1 MTKWIISSFSF
12 LIFATVLFINLQNN
26 SEINDEFNTNLA
38 NVTNE
43 EMESVIDQNPDIYP
57 MRMALANRYF
67 DDLDYSQ
74 ALPHYMYIA
83 ENSADNELKSF
94 ALAQIG
100 WMVYE
105 SNNLDVATTY
115 LNESLRIN
123 SESLVAKSY
132 LGIIYIQDPAKQN
145 EGLDVLKKDIVR
157 LANNLNSSWWQ
168 LREQYQGIS
177 TYENR
182 NEEYFDPGAKYHIP
196 GNTPYTRYYLARI
209 MQYQFHELPN
219 QSLVHQHNPNT
230 I

>member
-1 MTKWIISSFSF
+1 MTKWIVSSFSF

-43 EMESVIDQNPDIYP
+43 EMESVIDQNPDIHP

-83 ENSADNELKSF
+83 ENSAENELKSF

-132 LGIIYIQDPAKQN
+132 LGIIYIQDPVKRN
-145 EGLDVLKKDIVR
+145 EGLEI
-157 LANNLNSSWWQ
+157 LNSVIRSNK
-168 LREQYQGIS
+168 LSKEDRNFIVEILEN
-177 TYENR
+177 YE
-182 NEEYFDPGAKYHIP
+182 K
-196 GNTPYTRYYLARI
+196 
-209 MQYQFHELPN
+209 
-219 QSLVHQHNPNT
+219 
-230 I
+230 

>member
-43 EMESVIDQNPDIYP
+43 EMESVIKQNPDIHP

-83 ENSADNELKSF
+83 ENNADNELKSF

-123 SESLVAKSY
+123 SDSLVAKSY
-132 LGIIYIQDPAKQN
+132 LGIIYIQDPAKRN
-145 EGLDVLKKDIVR
+145 EGLEI
-157 LANNLNSSWWQ
+157 LNSVIRSNK
-168 LREQYQGIS
+168 LSKEDRNFIVEILEN
-177 TYENR
+177 YE
-182 NEEYFDPGAKYHIP
+182 K
-196 GNTPYTRYYLARI
+196 
-209 MQYQFHELPN
+209 
-219 QSLVHQHNPNT
+219 
-230 I
+230 

>member
-1 MTKWIISSFSF
+1 
-12 LIFATVLFINLQNN
+12 
-26 SEINDEFNTNLA
+26 
-38 NVTNE
+38 
-43 EMESVIDQNPDIYP
+43 

-145 EGLDVLKKDIVR
+145 EGLEI
-157 LANNLNSSWWQ
+157 LNSVIQSNK
-168 LREQYQGIS
+168 LSKEDRNFIVEILEN
-177 TYENR
+177 YE
-182 NEEYFDPGAKYHIP
+182 K
-196 GNTPYTRYYLARI
+196 
-209 MQYQFHELPN
+209 
-219 QSLVHQHNPNT
+219 
-230 I
+230 

>member
-12 LIFATVLFINLQNN
+12 LIFAAVLFINLQNN

-43 EMESVIDQNPDIYP
+43 EMESVIEQNPDIHP

-83 ENSADNELKSF
+83 ENNADNELKSF

-123 SESLVAKSY
+123 SDSLVAKSY
-132 LGIIYIQDPAKQN
+132 LGIIYIQDPAKRN
-145 EGLDVLKKDIVR
+145 EGLEI
-157 LANNLNSSWWQ
+157 LNSVIRSNK
-168 LREQYQGIS
+168 LSKEDRNFIVEILEN
-177 TYENR
+177 YE
-182 NEEYFDPGAKYHIP
+182 K
-196 GNTPYTRYYLARI
+196 
-209 MQYQFHELPN
+209 
-219 QSLVHQHNPNT
+219 
-230 I
+230 

>member
-123 SESLVAKSY
+123 SESLVAK
-132 LGIIYIQDPAKQN
+132 
-145 EGLDVLKKDIVR
+145 
-157 LANNLNSSWWQ
+157 
-168 LREQYQGIS
+168 
-177 TYENR
+177 
-182 NEEYFDPGAKYHIP
+182 
-196 GNTPYTRYYLARI
+196 
-209 MQYQFHELPN
+209 
-219 QSLVHQHNPNT
+219 
-230 I
+230 

>member
-12 LIFATVLFINLQNN
+12 LIFAAVLFINLQNN

-38 NVTNE
+38 NVTNK
-43 EMESVIDQNPDIYP
+43 EMESVIDQNPDIHP

-132 LGIIYIQDPAKQN
+132 LGIIYIPVSYTH
-145 EGLDVLKKDIVR
+145 LTLPTI
-157 LANNLNSSWWQ
+157 
-168 LREQYQGIS
+168 LR
-177 TYENR
+177 
-182 NEEYFDPGAKYHIP
+182 
-196 GNTPYTRYYLARI
+196 
-209 MQYQFHELPN
+209 
-219 QSLVHQHNPNT
+219 V
-230 I
+230 

>member
-145 EGLDVLKKDIVR
+145 VGLEI
-157 LANNLNSSWWQ
+157 LNSVIQSNK
-168 LREQYQGIS
+168 LSKEDRNFIVEILEN
-177 TYENR
+177 YE
-182 NEEYFDPGAKYHIP
+182 K
-196 GNTPYTRYYLARI
+196 
-209 MQYQFHELPN
+209 
-219 QSLVHQHNPNT
+219 
-230 I
+230 

>member
-43 EMESVIDQNPDIYP
+43 EMESVIDQNPDIHP

-67 DDLDYSQ
+67 DDLNYSL

-132 LGIIYIQDPAKQN
+132 LGIIYVQDPAKQN
-145 EGLDVLKKDIVR
+145 AGLEI
-157 LANNLNSSWWQ
+157 LNSVIQSNK
-168 LREQYQGIS
+168 LSKEDRNFIVEILEN
-177 TYENR
+177 YE
-182 NEEYFDPGAKYHIP
+182 K
-196 GNTPYTRYYLARI
+196 
-209 MQYQFHELPN
+209 
-219 QSLVHQHNPNT
+219 
-230 I
+230 

>member
-43 EMESVIDQNPDIYP
+43 EMESVIEQNPDIHP

-83 ENSADNELKSF
+83 ENNADNELKSF

-123 SESLVAKSY
+123 SDSLVAKSY
-132 LGIIYIQDPAKQN
+132 LGIIYIQDPAKRN
-145 EGLDVLKKDIVR
+145 EGLEI
-157 LANNLNSSWWQ
+157 LNSVIRSNK
-168 LREQYQGIS
+168 LSKEDRNFIVEILEN
-177 TYENR
+177 YE
-182 NEEYFDPGAKYHIP
+182 K
-196 GNTPYTRYYLARI
+196 
-209 MQYQFHELPN
+209 
-219 QSLVHQHNPNT
+219 
-230 I
+230 

>member
-43 EMESVIDQNPDIYP
+43 EMESVIEQNPDIHP

-123 SESLVAKSY
+123 SDSLVAKSY
-132 LGIIYIQDPAKQN
+132 LGIIYIQDPAKRN
-145 EGLDVLKKDIVR
+145 EGLEI
-157 LANNLNSSWWQ
+157 LNSVIRSNK
-168 LREQYQGIS
+168 LSKEDRNFIVEILEN
-177 TYENR
+177 YE
-182 NEEYFDPGAKYHIP
+182 K
-196 GNTPYTRYYLARI
+196 
-209 MQYQFHELPN
+209 
-219 QSLVHQHNPNT
+219 
-230 I
+230 

>member
-12 LIFATVLFINLQNN
+12 LIFAAVLFINLQNN

-43 EMESVIDQNPDIYP
+43 EMESVIDQNPDIHP

-132 LGIIYIQDPAKQN
+132 LGIIYIQDPAKRN
-145 EGLDVLKKDIVR
+145 EGLEI
-157 LANNLNSSWWQ
+157 LNSVIQSNK
-168 LREQYQGIS
+168 LSKEDRNFIVEILEN
-177 TYENR
+177 YE
-182 NEEYFDPGAKYHIP
+182 K
-196 GNTPYTRYYLARI
+196 
-209 MQYQFHELPN
+209 
-219 QSLVHQHNPNT
+219 
-230 I
+230 

>member
-12 LIFATVLFINLQNN
+12 LIFAAVLFINLQNN

-43 EMESVIDQNPDIYP
+43 EMESVIDQNPDIHP

-105 SNNLDVATTY
+105 SNNFDVATTY
-115 LNESLRIN
+115 LNAVSYTHLTLPTKRI
-123 SESLVAKSY
+123 V
-132 LGIIYIQDPAKQN
+132 
-145 EGLDVLKKDIVR
+145 
-157 LANNLNSSWWQ
+157 
-168 LREQYQGIS
+168 
-177 TYENR
+177 
-182 NEEYFDPGAKYHIP
+182 
-196 GNTPYTRYYLARI
+196 
-209 MQYQFHELPN
+209 
-219 QSLVHQHNPNT
+219 
-230 I
+230 

>member
-43 EMESVIDQNPDIYP
+43 EMESVIDQNPDIHP

-83 ENSADNELKSF
+83 ENNADNELKSF

-123 SESLVAKSY
+123 SDSLVAKSY
-132 LGIIYIQDPAKQN
+132 LGIIYIQDPAKRN
-145 EGLDVLKKDIVR
+145 EGLEI
-157 LANNLNSSWWQ
+157 LNSVIRSNK
-168 LREQYQGIS
+168 LSKEDRNFIVEILEN
-177 TYENR
+177 YE
-182 NEEYFDPGAKYHIP
+182 K
-196 GNTPYTRYYLARI
+196 
-209 MQYQFHELPN
+209 
-219 QSLVHQHNPNT
+219 
-230 I
+230 

>member
-12 LIFATVLFINLQNN
+12 LIFAAVLFINLQNN

-43 EMESVIDQNPDIYP
+43 EMESVIDQNPDIHP

-132 LGIIYIQDPAKQN
+132 LGIIYTQDPAKQN
-145 EGLDVLKKDIVR
+145 EGLEI
-157 LANNLNSSWWQ
+157 LNSVIQSNK
-168 LREQYQGIS
+168 LSKEDRNFIVEILKN
-177 TYENR
+177 YE
-182 NEEYFDPGAKYHIP
+182 K
-196 GNTPYTRYYLARI
+196 
-209 MQYQFHELPN
+209 
-219 QSLVHQHNPNT
+219 
-230 I
+230 

>member
-1 MTKWIISSFSF
+1 MTKWIISSSSF
-12 LIFATVLFINLQNN
+12 LIFAAVLFINLQNN

-43 EMESVIDQNPDIYP
+43 EMESVIDQNPDIHP

-132 LGIIYIQDPAKQN
+132 LSLI
-145 EGLDVLKKDIVR
+145 
-157 LANNLNSSWWQ
+157 
-168 LREQYQGIS
+168 
-177 TYENR
+177 
-182 NEEYFDPGAKYHIP
+182 HI
-196 GNTPYTRYYLARI
+196 
-209 MQYQFHELPN
+209 
-219 QSLVHQHNPNT
+219 
-230 I
+230 

>member
-43 EMESVIDQNPDIYP
+43 EMESVIEQNPDIHP

-83 ENSADNELKSF
+83 ENNADNELKSF

-123 SESLVAKSY
+123 SDSLVAKSY
-132 LGIIYIQDPAKQN
+132 LGIIYIQDPAKRN
-145 EGLDVLKKDIVR
+145 EGLEI
-157 LANNLNSSWWQ
+157 LNSVIRSNKQ
-168 LREQYQGIS
+168 SKEDRNFIVEILKN
-177 TYENR
+177 YE
-182 NEEYFDPGAKYHIP
+182 K
-196 GNTPYTRYYLARI
+196 
-209 MQYQFHELPN
+209 
-219 QSLVHQHNPNT
+219 
-230 I
+230 

>member
-12 LIFATVLFINLQNN
+12 LIFVPVLFINLQNN
-26 SEINDEFNTNLA
+26 SEINDEINTNLA

-123 SESLVAKSY
+123 SQSLVAKS
-132 LGIIYIQDPAKQN
+132 
-145 EGLDVLKKDIVR
+145 
-157 LANNLNSSWWQ
+157 
-168 LREQYQGIS
+168 
-177 TYENR
+177 
-182 NEEYFDPGAKYHIP
+182 
-196 GNTPYTRYYLARI
+196 
-209 MQYQFHELPN
+209 
-219 QSLVHQHNPNT
+219 
-230 I
+230 

>member
-67 DDLDYSQ
+67 DEVNYSE

-83 ENSADNELKSF
+83 EN
-94 ALAQIG
+94 
-100 WMVYE
+100 E

-145 EGLDVLKKDIVR
+145 EGLEI
-157 LANNLNSSWWQ
+157 LNSVIQSNK
-168 LREQYQGIS
+168 LSKEDRNFIVEILEN
-177 TYENR
+177 YE
-182 NEEYFDPGAKYHIP
+182 K
-196 GNTPYTRYYLARI
+196 
-209 MQYQFHELPN
+209 
-219 QSLVHQHNPNT
+219 
-230 I
+230 

>member
-1 MTKWIISSFSF
+1 
-12 LIFATVLFINLQNN
+12 
-26 SEINDEFNTNLA
+26 
-38 NVTNE
+38 
-43 EMESVIDQNPDIYP
+43 MESVIDQNPDIHP

-123 SESLVAKSY
+123 SESCLLYTS
-132 LGIIYIQDPAKQN
+132 PSPR
-145 EGLDVLKKDIVR
+145 DVEECR
-157 LANNLNSSWWQ
+157 MPSS
-168 LREQYQGIS
+168 
-177 TYENR
+177 
-182 NEEYFDPGAKYHIP
+182 A
-196 GNTPYTRYYLARI
+196 
-209 MQYQFHELPN
+209 
-219 QSLVHQHNPNT
+219 
-230 I
+230 

>member
-12 LIFATVLFINLQNN
+12 LIFATVLFTNLQNN

-145 EGLDVLKKDIVR
+145 EGLEI
-157 LANNLNSSWWQ
+157 LNSIIQSNK
-168 LREQYQGIS
+168 LSKEDRNFIVEILEN
-177 TYENR
+177 YE
-182 NEEYFDPGAKYHIP
+182 K
-196 GNTPYTRYYLARI
+196 
-209 MQYQFHELPN
+209 
-219 QSLVHQHNPNT
+219 
-230 I
+230 

>member
-12 LIFATVLFINLQNN
+12 LIFAAVLFINLQNN

-132 LGIIYIQDPAKQN
+132 LGIIYIQDPAKP
-145 EGLDVLKKDIVR
+145 V
-157 LANNLNSSWWQ
+157 S
-168 LREQYQGIS
+168 
-177 TYENR
+177 
-182 NEEYFDPGAKYHIP
+182 
-196 GNTPYTRYYLARI
+196 YTHLT
-209 MQYQFHELPN
+209 LPT
-219 QSLVHQHNPNT
+219 SR
-230 I
+230 

>member
-12 LIFATVLFINLQNN
+12 LIFAAVLFINLQNN

-43 EMESVIDQNPDIYP
+43 EMESVIDQNPDIHP

-132 LGIIYIQDPAKQN
+132 LGIIYIQDPAKRN
-145 EGLDVLKKDIVR
+145 EGLEI
-157 LANNLNSSWWQ
+157 LNSVIRSNK
-168 LREQYQGIS
+168 LSKEDRNFIVEILEN
-177 TYENR
+177 YE
-182 NEEYFDPGAKYHIP
+182 K
-196 GNTPYTRYYLARI
+196 
-209 MQYQFHELPN
+209 
-219 QSLVHQHNPNT
+219 
-230 I
+230 

>member
-43 EMESVIDQNPDIYP
+43 EMESVIEQNPDIHP

-83 ENSADNELKSF
+83 ENNADNELKSF

-123 SESLVAKSY
+123 SDSLVAKSY
-132 LGIIYIQDPAKQN
+132 LGIIYIQDPAKRN
-145 EGLDVLKKDIVR
+145 EGLEI
-157 LANNLNSSWWQ
+157 LNSVIQSNK
-168 LREQYQGIS
+168 LSKEDRNFIVEILEN
-177 TYENR
+177 YE
-182 NEEYFDPGAKYHIP
+182 K
-196 GNTPYTRYYLARI
+196 
-209 MQYQFHELPN
+209 
-219 QSLVHQHNPNT
+219 
-230 I
+230 

>member
-1 MTKWIISSFSF
+1 MIRRPPRSTLDRSSAASD
-12 LIFATVLFINLQNN
+12 VYKRQ
-26 SEINDEFNTNLA
+26 NLA
-38 NVTNE
+38 NVTNK
-43 EMESVIDQNPDIYP
+43 EMESVIDQNPDIHP

-145 EGLDVLKKDIVR
+145 EGLEI
-157 LANNLNSSWWQ
+157 LNSVIQSNK
-168 LREQYQGIS
+168 LSKEDRNFIVEILEN
-177 TYENR
+177 YE
-182 NEEYFDPGAKYHIP
+182 K
-196 GNTPYTRYYLARI
+196 
-209 MQYQFHELPN
+209 
-219 QSLVHQHNPNT
+219 
-230 I
+230 

>member
-1 MTKWIISSFSF
+1 MSKASKIYVLNGPNLNLLGDREPDIYGNVSLKDIEKSLSSYGKE
-12 LIFATVLFINLQNN
+12 NN

-145 EGLDVLKKDIVR
+145 EGFEGVC
-157 LANNLNSSWWQ
+157 
-168 LREQYQGIS
+168 
-177 TYENR
+177 
-182 NEEYFDPGAKYHIP
+182 GAALFAGALH
-196 GNTPYTRYYLARI
+196 
-209 MQYQFHELPN
+209 
-219 QSLVHQHNPNT
+219 
-230 I
+230 

>member
-12 LIFATVLFINLQNN
+12 LIFAAVLFINLQNN

-43 EMESVIDQNPDIYP
+43 EMESVIDQNPDIHP

-74 ALPHYMYIA
+74 ALPHFMYIA

-145 EGLDVLKKDIVR
+145 EGLEI
-157 LANNLNSSWWQ
+157 LNSVIQSNKLSKEDRNFIVKLKQ
-168 LREQYQGIS
+168 KRFKYTMSIYGDHK
-177 TYENR
+177 TPFNKGEN
-182 NEEYFDPGAKYHIP
+182 
-196 GNTPYTRYYLARI
+196 
-209 MQYQFHELPN
+209 
-219 QSLVHQHNPNT
+219 
-230 I
+230 

>member
-43 EMESVIDQNPDIYP
+43 EMESVIEQNPDIHP

-83 ENSADNELKSF
+83 ENNADNELKSF

-123 SESLVAKSY
+123 SDSLVAKSY
-132 LGIIYIQDPAKQN
+132 LGIIYIQDPAKRN
-145 EGLDVLKKDIVR
+145 EGLEI
-157 LANNLNSSWWQ
+157 LNSVIQSNK
-168 LREQYQGIS
+168 LSKEDRNFIVEILKN
-177 TYENR
+177 YE
-182 NEEYFDPGAKYHIP
+182 K
-196 GNTPYTRYYLARI
+196 
-209 MQYQFHELPN
+209 
-219 QSLVHQHNPNT
+219 
-230 I
+230 